1 VKNYWLIDR
10 LRFCGRPVLFLVAI
24 CLGLGSLFIEF
35 AAFPV
40 GIALITAGTG
50 ALLVFVWMSYRAH
63 RQQQDCRG

>member
-1 VKNYWLIDR
+1 
-10 LRFCGRPVLFLVAI
+10 VLFLVAI